1 MLRIRRAQK
10 FSGPPTRI
18 RVLVSEAG
26 TSWDVQAGA
35 VVDVPRELADAL
47 IRKQA
52 CAPGPA
58 PDERPTLRRG
68 RVMPGRLTDADA
80 RAVLSAALEN
90 VNQAGQEMLK
100 SRKDALA
107 ELDEQRR

>member
-58 PDERPTLRRG
+58 RRAADLRRG

-80 RAVLSAALEN
+80 RAVLSAAVEN